1 MGCRL
6 TVAPGSSSSTLHGHM
21 LAPGV
26 PAAAPG
32 GWNYSY
38 FQIRNQRLREL
49 KQLVPSHVAGKYPGG
64 IQSTLTEAKA
74 DVSPLLLVTGAP

>member
-1 MGCRL
+1 M
-6 TVAPGSSSSTLHGHM
+6 APGSSGSTLRGHTLVHG
-21 LAPGV
+21 A

-49 KQLVPSHVAGKYPGG
+49 KQLVPSHMAGKYPGG
-64 IQSTLTEAKA
+64 MQSTLTEAKA
-74 DVSPLLLVTGAP
+74 DVSPLLLLVTGAP

>member
-1 MGCRL
+1 M
-6 TVAPGSSSSTLHGHM
+6 APGSSGSTLRGPT
-21 LAPGV
+21 LVRGV

-49 KQLVPSHVAGKYPGG
+49 KQLVPSHMAGKYPGG

-74 DVSPLLLVTGAP
+74 DVSPLLLLVIGAP